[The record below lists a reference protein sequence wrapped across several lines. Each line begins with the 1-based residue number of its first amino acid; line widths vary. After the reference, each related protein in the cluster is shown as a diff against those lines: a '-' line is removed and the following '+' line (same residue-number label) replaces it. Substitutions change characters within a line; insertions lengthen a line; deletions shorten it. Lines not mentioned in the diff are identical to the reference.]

1 MIQERLQS
9 CNLHDSDGSRCLVAH
24 TGECPL
30 CVMRRL
36 LDFERQ
42 FSKTLQESLTKA
54 AETLKEV
61 REELAQVSRERNN
74 QSCPSESRP

>member
-1 MIQERLQS
+1 
-9 CNLHDSDGSRCLVAH
+9 
-24 TGECPL
+24 
-30 CVMRRL
+30 MRRL

-61 REELAQVSRERNN
+61 REELAQVSRERDR
-74 QSCPSESRP
+74 QSCPSDSRP